1 MHNKSTDYF
10 SRYSLAGRTAL
21 VTGAGSGIGRAIA
34 AHLGLA
40 GARVVVNDLDEQRC
54 AESMQLLHESGVT
67 ARPLAYDV
75 GDADA
80 VQRAAQRLERED
92 WGVDILVSNAGI
104 QLRTPFQDVSREAW
118 RKVLDTHLDGAFL
131 HCQAYLPAMV
141 RRNFGRVLIVGS
153 VVALA
158 ALPRQPAYIAAK
170 GALTS
175 MVRSLAVDYGAF
187 GITCN
192 TLAPGATRTPLT
204 GSLHGD
210 PVVDQY
216 ITSAV
221 PAQRWGEP
229 DDIASAAT
237 FLASNAASFIN
248 GQVLAIDGGW
258 TARL

>member
-1 MHNKSTDYF
+1 MNNIDYF
-10 SRYSLAGRTAL
+10 SRYSLSGRTAL
-21 VTGAGSGIGRAIA
+21 VTGAGSGIGQAIA
-34 AHLGLA
+34 THLGLA
-40 GARVVVNDLDEQRC
+40 GARVIVNDLDEGRC
-54 AESMQLLHESGVT
+54 TESMRMLHERGVA
-67 ARPLAYDV
+67 ARALPYDV
-75 GDADA
+75 ADEKA
-80 VQRAAQRLERED
+80 VQEAAKRLEGEQ
-92 WGVDILVSNAGI
+92 WGVDILVSNAGV
-104 QLRTPFQDVSREAW
+104 QLRTPFQDVSREAL
-118 RKVLDTHLDGAFL
+118 RKVLDIHLDGAFL

-141 RRNFGRVLIVGS
+141 RQKFGRVLIVGS

-170 GALTS
+170 GALAA

-204 GSLHGD
+204 SSLHGD
-210 PVVDQY
+210 PVFDQY

-229 DDIASAAT
+229 DDIASAAA

-248 GQVLAIDGGW
+248 GQTLAIDGGW

>member
-1 MHNKSTDYF
+1 M
-10 SRYSLAGRTAL
+10 
-21 VTGAGSGIGRAIA
+21 
-34 AHLGLA
+34 
-40 GARVVVNDLDEQRC
+40 
-54 AESMQLLHESGVT
+54 ESMRVLHESGVT

-75 GDADA
+75 VDADA

-92 WGVDILVSNAGI
+92 WEVDILVSNAGI

-118 RKVLDTHLDGAFL
+118 RMVLDTHLDGAFL

-170 GALTS
+170 GALTA

-204 GSLHGD
+204 GALHGD
-210 PVVDQY
+210 PVFDQY
-216 ITSAV
+216 INSAV